1 MMRTPT
7 PHPAVIWGV
16 PLVAGAI
23 LVALLATGGNR
34 QWFFAINAWSH
45 VTGPTPWPFLT
56 VLGDTAVAISLFLP
70 FALRRPDVLRAL
82 VVGALFATL
91 FVHGLKPLLAEPR
104 PPAVLEPGAIT
115 IIGPAYTTR
124 SFPSGHT
131 TTIFMAASLIWLHF
145 RNTGLRALVLAI
157 AITVG
162 LSRVVVGVHWPI
174 DVAAGAAGGWLSGV
188 IGTLLAQRWPA
199 GLRTDVQTVL
209 TAIGVACAVALLAG
223 LHTGYPQAAP
233 LQYTVAVG
241 ALAALALAIRSTL
254 RNHRKDNDAR

>member
-82 VVGALFATL
+82 IVGALFATI
-91 FVHGLKPLLAEPR
+91 FVHVLKPVLAEPR

-131 TTIFMAASLIWLHF
+131 TTIFLAASLLWMHF
-145 RNTGLRALVLAI
+145 RSAWLRALVLAI
-157 AITVG
+157 AIAVG

-174 DVAAGAAGGWLSGV
+174 DVAGGAAGGWLSGAV
-188 IGTLLAQRWPA
+188 GTLLARHWPA
-199 GLRTDVQTVL
+199 GLRTGVQAIL
-209 TAIGVACAVALLAG
+209 TAIGAACAIALLAG
-223 LHTGYPQAAP
+223 LQTGYPQAAP
-233 LQYTVAVG
+233 LQYAVAVV

-254 RNHRKDNDAR
+254 RNHRKDNNAR

>member
-1 MMRTPT
+1 MTRAPA

-16 PLVAGAI
+16 PLVAAAI
-23 LVALLATGGNR
+23 LVALLATGSNR
-34 QWFFAINAWSH
+34 GAFVAINAWSH
-45 VTGPTPWPFLT
+45 VTGPTPWPLLT

-91 FVHGLKPLLAEPR
+91 FVHVLKPVLAEPR

-131 TTIFMAASLIWLHF
+131 TTIFMAASLLWMHF
-145 RNTGLRALVLAI
+145 RSAWLRALVLAI
-157 AITVG
+157 AIAVG

-174 DVAAGAAGGWLSGV
+174 DVAGGAAGGWLSGAV
-188 IGTLLAQRWPA
+188 GTLLARRWSA
-199 GLRTDVQTVL
+199 GLRTDVQAVL

-223 LHTGYPQAAP
+223 LRTGYPEAAP
-233 LQYTVAVG
+233 LQYAIAVV